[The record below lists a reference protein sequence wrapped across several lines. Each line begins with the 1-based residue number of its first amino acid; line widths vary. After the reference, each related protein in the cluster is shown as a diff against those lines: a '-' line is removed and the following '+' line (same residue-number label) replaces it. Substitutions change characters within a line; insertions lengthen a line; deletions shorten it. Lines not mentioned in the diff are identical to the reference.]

1 MIELLVFTAPIS
13 SSQRTQM
20 LYLVIGFLLFLFTII
35 GAIGWLFER
44 YIDRLSRQV
53 DADTW
58 KVVQTRIVNS
68 PQQFRKLAMKKN
80 YRHALKDFFS
90 PYVLIALSIIL
101 FYAYQAWIDPTLTFN
116 DLFDY
121 TNRGFNTLFPIID
134 WENIPRSE
142 FFGLLIPSN
151 FPSFLNT
158 PRFVPEA
165 IISYVLFFL
174 IVISGLLIVH
184 AVLGL
189 YARTVRIYKEA
200 NTTFTKSLSEV
211 AKQL

>member
-1 MIELLVFTAPIS
+1 MINFLLLTAPIS

-80 YRHALKDFFS
+80 YRHALKDFFF
-90 PYVLIALSIIL
+90 PYTFIALSVGL
-101 FYAYQAWIDPTLTFN
+101 FFVYKAWIDPSLTFA

-134 WENIPRSE
+134 WDNIPRSE
-142 FFGLLIPSN
+142 FFGLVIPSD
-151 FPSFLNT
+151 FPNLLNV

-165 IISYVLFFL
+165 MISYVLFSL
-174 IVISGLLIVH
+174 IVIAGVLFVR

-189 YARTVRIYKEA
+189 FARTVRIYKEA

>member
-1 MIELLVFTAPIS
+1 MMYFFFLTAPIS

-20 LYLVIGFLLFLFTII
+20 LYLVIGFLLFLFTIV

-44 YIDRLSRQV
+44 YIARLSRQV

-80 YRHALKDFFS
+80 YRHALKDFFF
-90 PYVLIALSIIL
+90 PYLLIALSIGL
-101 FYAYQAWIDPTLTFN
+101 FFVYQAWIDPSLTYA

-121 TNRGFNTLFPIID
+121 TDRGFNTLFPIID
-134 WENIPRSE
+134 WDNIPRSE
-142 FFGLLIPSN
+142 FFGLVIPSD
-151 FPSFLNT
+151 FPSLLNT

-165 IISYVLFFL
+165 IISYVLFLL
-174 IVISGLLIVH
+174 IVIAGVLFVR

-189 YARTVRIYKEA
+189 FARTVRIYKEA

>member
-1 MIELLVFTAPIS
+1 MMVLALLTAPIT

-44 YIDRLSRQV
+44 YIQRLSRQV

-68 PQQFRKLAMKKN
+68 PQQFRRLAMKKN
-80 YRHALKDFFS
+80 HRHALKDFFY
-90 PYVLIALSIIL
+90 PYALIALMIGI
-101 FYAYQAWIDPTLTFN
+101 FIVYQSWIDSTFTFN

-121 TNRGFNTLFPIID
+121 TDRGFNTLFPIID

-142 FFGLLIPSN
+142 FFGFVIPSD
-151 FPSFLNT
+151 FPSLLNQ

-165 IISYVLFFL
+165 MISYVLFVLAIIAIILF
-174 IVISGLLIVH
+174 IR

-189 YARTVRIYKEA
+189 FARTVRIYKEA
-200 NTTFTKSLSEV
+200 NTTFTKSLADV